1 MGSNSIPILISSRF
15 IEVGWVI
22 EVTRMEASQADG
34 IIYYTRDV
42 DCSLWPI
49 VSTDRTYPLL
59 DIKKNNKIPSIGKKD
74 HVKMRKIIL
83 YAADFL
89 WLCENNPSLE
99 IQWHCVREFFR
110 LYILR

>member
-1 MGSNSIPILISSRF
+1 M
-15 IEVGWVI
+15 
-22 EVTRMEASQADG
+22 
-34 IIYYTRDV
+34 
-42 DCSLWPI
+42 

-59 DIKKNNKIPSIGKKD
+59 DIKKNNKMLSIGIKAGHCNVRAVTSQRQKDASDYCRACGGKKD

-99 IQWHCVREFFR
+99 IQ
-110 LYILR
+110 